1 MFNYGLH
8 FLLMTQLT
16 LNLDDDLLDGLADL
30 AAMVGTTLEALVPT
44 ILRDT
49 LFGEEVPPACDLSLT
64 GWFEREAMDADLTG
78 ALPLFGR
85 S

>member
-1 MFNYGLH
+1 
-8 FLLMTQLT
+8 MTQLT
-16 LNLDDDLLDGLADL
+16 LNLDDDLLNGLSEL
-30 AAMVGTTLEALVPT
+30 ATLVGTSLEALVPT

-49 LFGEEVPPACDLSLT
+49 LFGEEAPPACDLSLA
-64 GWFEREAMDADLTG
+64 GWLEREATDADLTG